1 MVENP
6 KKNTVG
12 NLSSG
17 KSVPPSMKAL
27 ICWQEVQLEVGRGGW
42 GGWGEN
48 PCWKKPRRQ
57 DLWNRLEMKPTTAEP
72 GNPDESN

>member
-1 MVENP
+1 
-6 KKNTVG
+6 
-12 NLSSG
+12 
-17 KSVPPSMKAL
+17 MKAL